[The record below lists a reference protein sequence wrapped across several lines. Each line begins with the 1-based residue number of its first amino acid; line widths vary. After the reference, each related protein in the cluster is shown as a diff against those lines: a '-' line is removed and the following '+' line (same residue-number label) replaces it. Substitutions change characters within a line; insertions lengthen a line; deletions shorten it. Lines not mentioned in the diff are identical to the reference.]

1 VSDRFLAFLVAVL
14 LASCAGSTAV
24 EPSILRDVE
33 CVRDSEGLAPE
44 VWESNI
50 TAYEASDAESPPDP
64 GSILFVG
71 SSSIVFWDTL
81 SEDMAPMPVLNRGFG
96 GSVMANVTHFA
107 DRIVL
112 PYEPTA
118 IVLYAGD
125 NDIAFGS
132 SADCAFVDFEVF
144 VDRIREAAEDTPIY
158 YISIKPSPARWEQWP
173 EMQRANELIRAWT
186 TTRSTVHFIDVSGAM
201 LGEQGEPIEA
211 LYVEDGLH
219 LSPAGYELWTS
230 IVQPRLAADLGF

>member
-1 VSDRFLAFLVAVL
+1 MRRSFRWLLIAILVAR
-14 LASCAGSTAV
+14 CGSSGA
-24 EPSILRDVE
+24 EPAILSTVE
-33 CVRDSEGLAPE
+33 CVRGPVSLAPE
-44 VWESNI
+44 IWESSI
-50 TAYEASDAESPPDP
+50 EEYEAADLDNPPAP
-64 GSILFVG
+64 GSIVFSG
-71 SSSIVFWDTL
+71 SSSILRWDTL
-81 SEDMAPMPVLNRGFG
+81 GEDMAPLPVLNRGFG
-96 GSVMANVTHFA
+96 GSVISQVTHFT

-112 PYEPTA
+112 PYAPSA